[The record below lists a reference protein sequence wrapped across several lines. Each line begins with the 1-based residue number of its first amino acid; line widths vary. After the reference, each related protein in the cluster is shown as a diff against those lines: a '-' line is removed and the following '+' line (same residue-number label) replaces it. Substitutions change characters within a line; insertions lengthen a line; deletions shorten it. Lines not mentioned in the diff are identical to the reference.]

1 MQTESKPRPTDK
13 EQKVQRPI
21 RRLQISWRRLTA
33 VWFEQHL
40 QESLSSLEKLWRKPV
55 PTLMTVLVIG
65 IALALPSALYV
76 ITLNLERLGEG
87 WEKSAAVSL
96 FLKVDVKADMAE
108 HLAKRLRMRP
118 DIDAVTVISPEQA
131 LIELRAEIG
140 FAEAVEQLEKNPL
153 PYVLALRPAHNLND
167 AKSLENLGEFLSAM
181 PEADLV
187 RMDTLWVRRFQSFV
201 DLGERAALVLAC
213 ALALGVLLV
222 VGNTIRLEIENH
234 RQEIIIMETV
244 GATPAFIRRPF
255 LYIGAW
261 YGLLGGLTSWLL
273 IALARLAI
281 QGPVFELTALYQS
294 DFTLTGLDPVGLA
307 VLLGGSTSLGLSGGW
322 LSVSKHLAAIE
333 PS

>member
-1 MQTESKPRPTDK
+1 
-13 EQKVQRPI
+13 
-21 RRLQISWRRLTA
+21 
-33 VWFEQHL
+33 
-40 QESLSSLEKLWRKPV
+40 
-55 PTLMTVLVIG
+55 
-65 IALALPSALYV
+65 
-76 ITLNLERLGEG
+76 
-87 WEKSAAVSL
+87 
-96 FLKVDVKADMAE
+96 
-108 HLAKRLRMRP
+108 MRP
-118 DIDAVTVISPEQA
+118 DIDSVTVISPEQA
-131 LIELRAEIG
+131 LVELRAEIG

-153 PYVLALRPAHNLND
+153 PYVLALRPAQHLND
-167 AKSLENLGEFLSAM
+167 AKSLESLRVFLAAM
-181 PEADLV
+181 PETDLV

-261 YGLLGGLTSWLL
+261 YGLLGGLTAWLL
-273 IALARLAI
+273 IALARLAM

-294 DFTLTGLDPVGLA
+294 DFNLTGLDPAGLA

-322 LSVSKHLAAIE
+322 LSVSKHLGAIE